1 MKKPFLTTLLTLIIT
16 CLLTVFYSQDTAV
29 NYKNRISIE
38 GQIYPNFNQ
47 DIFRPKIKIR
57 YNLNNKSALRINTNF
72 NRSANYREIYEVNGP
87 GVGSVEKIYSMY
99 SFSLGYESQ
108 KRWKNS
114 VIYSGLEGVLG
125 FGRNDEYGSRTDSV
139 NYVSDLDYNYQRPI
153 QKMGLR
159 VFFGGEYFLKS
170 NLYLGTEFGIMLL
183 KTSFLKGSYNVIDY
197 SSLTSSD
204 VTVEIPKSFNSGI
217 YYSGIGV
224 IRVGFIFK

>member
-16 CLLTVFYSQDTAV
+16 CLLTVFYSQDTSV
-29 NYKNRISIE
+29 NYKNRILIE

-47 DIFRPKIKIR
+47 DIYRPKIKIR

>member
-1 MKKPFLTTLLTLIIT
+1 MKKPFSTTLLTLIIT

-47 DIFRPKIKIR
+47 DIYRPKIKIR

-72 NRSANYREIYEVNGP
+72 NRSANFREIYEVNGP

-159 VFFGGEYFLKS
+159 VLQ
-170 NLYLGTEFGIMLL
+170 NGI
-183 KTSFLKGSYNVIDY
+183 KVF
-197 SSLTSSD
+197 
-204 VTVEIPKSFNSGI
+204 
-217 YYSGIGV
+217 
-224 IRVGFIFK
+224 IRFK